1 MLGPHVQA
9 EAFLFQFLT
18 SYLWPLVLSRPAA
31 AMVELVFGYF
41 ATERVAMNA
50 ENFRGAGLIA
60 VGAFEDALDEA
71 LFEFAYGL
79 IEEDAAL
86 HHQ

>member
-1 MLGPHVQA
+1 
-9 EAFLFQFLT
+9 
-18 SYLWPLVLSRPAA
+18 
-31 AMVELVFGYF
+31 MVELVFGDF
-41 ATERVAMNA
+41 AAESVAMNA

-60 VGAFEDALDEA
+60 VGALEDAFDEA
-71 LFEFAYGL
+71 LFEFADGL